1 MVVLMTGTTKPSGIF
16 GAKKSR
22 RNFYQPPNA
31 RVEISTFQKFLD
43 VRSGSDGKTL
53 FSLVGP
59 PTEMGHGEY
68 RFPWLHFSSELF
80 FSTEMLP
87 ETSAAGGK
95 ADWQRAWHGC
105 KLEALLSIM
114 YTGKLRASTSTT
126 GDRIKKGV
134 QAVYCHGDG
143 EASQAW
149 EYSRWVPLCGDGVFW
164 CAVWELQIDRSER
177 ADRAYMR
184 MDQLMQPEHT
194 VKLVALWVRGLAH
207 YDMEVGSQAQ
217 EVWNPLHEAN
227 PYPDPMRL
235 PPMQL
240 QQLRSR
246 DRKWEAII
254 RATEK
259 LRRTKEVLM
268 ARYGMQP
275 RSPAQEAWNRACHSF
290 VAVPS
295 ISIKKKIRFLL
306 HLSAHL

>member
-1 MVVLMTGTTKPSGIF
+1 
-16 GAKKSR
+16 
-22 RNFYQPPNA
+22 
-31 RVEISTFQKFLD
+31 
-43 VRSGSDGKTL
+43 
-53 FSLVGP
+53 
-59 PTEMGHGEY
+59 
-68 RFPWLHFSSELF
+68 
-80 FSTEMLP
+80 MLP

-149 EYSRWVPLCGDGVFW
+149 E

-184 MDQLMQPEHT
+184 TDQLMQPEHT

-207 YDMEVGSQAQ
+207 YDMEAGSQAQ

-227 PYPDPMRL
+227 PYPDPTRL
-235 PPMQL
+235 PPMRL
-240 QQLRSR
+240 PQLRSR
-246 DRKWEAII
+246 DRKWEAIQ

-259 LRRTKEVLM
+259 LRR
-268 ARYGMQP
+268 R
-275 RSPAQEAWNRACHSF
+275 
-290 VAVPS
+290 
-295 ISIKKKIRFLL
+295 KKRLW
-306 HLSAHL
+306 S